1 MNISKAKMAGTLFRQ
16 VTLILRGHN
25 LVKPLASISYLFKQA
40 TSNRV
45 YPQLAKP
52 NSLQIWKRFAWATP
66 GMAGNPI
73 IIPVNDLTD
82 DGKYSD
88 EERQA
93 RCKLA
98 ALYRVVDLM
107 GWSQEI
113 YNHISVSPSQISIIP
128 H

>member
-1 MNISKAKMAGTLFRQ
+1 
-16 VTLILRGHN
+16 
-25 LVKPLASISYLFKQA
+25 
-40 TSNRV
+40 
-45 YPQLAKP
+45 
-52 NSLQIWKRFAWATP
+52 
-66 GMAGNPI
+66 MAGNPI

-113 YNHISVSPSQISIIP
+113 YNHISVSPS
-128 H
+128 